1 MIIIIIIII
10 LSESIISPGCKFY
23 LYQPTIILASN
34 DPVITVINFVYIT
47 NLPANASFW
56 VQQNENATMETKE
69 NEIALGTLYDII
81 VTALNQFHPLTTFT
95 IKFNPTI
102 AKD

>member
-1 MIIIIIIII
+1 
-10 LSESIISPGCKFY
+10 
-23 LYQPTIILASN
+23 
-34 DPVITVINFVYIT
+34 
-47 NLPANASFW
+47 
-56 VQQNENATMETKE
+56 METKE